1 MIKFL
6 DLHKLN
12 KPFEAQFI
20 AKTKSFLDNG
30 WYVLGDEVKQFE
42 QIFATFSNSKHCI
55 GVGNGLDALV
65 LILKANIQLGNLQKG
80 D

>member
-1 MIKFL
+1 ML
-6 DLHKLN
+6 KLG
-12 KPFEAQFI
+12 
-20 AKTKSFLDNG
+20 SS
-30 WYVLGDEVKQFE
+30 GDEVKQFE

-80 D
+80 EYVTVKINDCTAATLLGQVIE

>member
-12 KPFEAQFI
+12 KPFETQFL

-30 WYVLGDEVKQFE
+30 WYVLGEEVKQFD
-42 QIFATFSNSKHCI
+42 QSFATFSNSKVFISSTHPRLNPVI
-55 GVGNGLDALV
+55 AGLALG
-65 LILKANIQLGNLQKG
+65 L
-80 D
+80 